1 MARKKKIGFIMDTNW
16 IIQPPIDTEYKQ
28 YVLLSYFQKMN
39 EKLDNLEVYPSFIE
53 LSLHFASLQTLIK
66 ENKLVVTEKKF
77 ETVDD
82 EVLMTDLVFKDI
94 PPMSE
99 EDTDEF
105 KNILKYSAPKM
116 FDYFNIAKSI
126 WQIAYDSASV
136 SIKKNKSELTN
147 DNGFFYYNDKFNNKF
162 YVWEYKFKKPN
173 KRKNEVKQYIN
184 LIYSDVKTNLTIT
197 EIIENFS
204 NWNKSENLYK
214 LPIFEVFSS
223 EPYPLEHTLLPIFK
237 RKILSYI
244 SQTINVESYK
254 KIAQ

>member
-1 MARKKKIGFIMDTNW
+1 
-16 IIQPPIDTEYKQ
+16 
-28 YVLLSYFQKMN
+28 
-39 EKLDNLEVYPSFIE
+39 
-53 LSLHFASLQTLIK
+53 
-66 ENKLVVTEKKF
+66 
-77 ETVDD
+77 
-82 EVLMTDLVFKDI
+82 
-94 PPMSE
+94 MSE

-105 KNILKYSAPKM
+105 KNTLKYAAPKM

-126 WQIAYDSASV
+126 WQIAYDSVSV
-136 SIKKNKSELTN
+136 SIKKNKSELTT

-173 KRKNEVKQYIN
+173 KRKTEVKQYIN
-184 LIYSDVKTNLTIT
+184 LIYSDVKSDLTIT

-237 RKILSYI
+237 RKMLSYI
-244 SQTINVESYK
+244 SQTISVESYK

>member
-1 MARKKKIGFIMDTNW
+1 
-16 IIQPPIDTEYKQ
+16 
-28 YVLLSYFQKMN
+28 
-39 EKLDNLEVYPSFIE
+39 
-53 LSLHFASLQTLIK
+53 
-66 ENKLVVTEKKF
+66 
-77 ETVDD
+77 
-82 EVLMTDLVFKDI
+82 
-94 PPMSE
+94 MSE

-105 KNILKYSAPKM
+105 KKTLKYAAPKM

-126 WQIAYDSASV
+126 WQIAYDSVSV

-147 DNGFFYYNDKFNNKF
+147 DNGFFFYNDKFNEKF

-173 KRKNEVKQYIN
+173 KRKSEVKQYIN
-184 LIYSDVKTNLTIT
+184 LIYSDVKSDLTIT

-204 NWNKSENLYK
+204 DWNKSENLYK

-237 RKILSYI
+237 RKMLSYI
-244 SQTINVESYK
+244 SQTISVESYK